1 MWEGY
6 QWIDLNEYMGV
17 QEEIA
22 VVHVEKTRKIG
33 VKTKN
38 GCEDPFPGQIS
49 PPGPRGGSY
58 ILIFG
63 KLIGFERQYFAI
75 PPAKVAVYTL
85 TARR

>member
-33 VKTKN
+33 VKTKM
-38 GCEDPFPGQIS
+38 GVKTHFRVKFS
-49 PPGPRGGSY
+49 PQGGH
-58 ILIFG
+58 IVLIFG
-63 KLIGFERQYFAI
+63 KLLGFERQFFAI
-75 PPAKVAVYTL
+75 PPTEVAVYTL
-85 TARR
+85 TGCR